1 MKLKRFI
8 SLLAIGVC
16 ALGLCACGATETN
29 QTSSKSNTESKPAV
43 LVVSFGTSYNDTRE
57 ATIGAVEKKIEEKFP
72 DYDVR
77 RAFTSQ
83 TIIDKLKERDNIEID
98 NVDTAMQK
106 LVDDNV
112 KELIVQPTHVMNG
125 FEYEEMLNAVKPY
138 EDKFTKLSIGQP
150 LLTSDEDY
158 NKVVEALAAE
168 TPQLADNSS
177 AVIFVGHGTEHYA
190 NATYAALDYRFK
202 ALGYKNAF
210 IGTVEGYPDL
220 EKVKA
225 DVNAIGV
232 SKVVLAPSYDRCGR
246 PCYK

>member
-98 NVDTAMQK
+98 NVDTC
-106 LVDDNV
+106 
-112 KELIVQPTHVMNG
+112 
-125 FEYEEMLNAVKPY
+125 
-138 EDKFTKLSIGQP
+138 
-150 LLTSDEDY
+150 LLYTS
-158 NKVVEALAAE
+158 
-168 TPQLADNSS
+168 
-177 AVIFVGHGTEHYA
+177 
-190 NATYAALDYRFK
+190 
-202 ALGYKNAF
+202 
-210 IGTVEGYPDL
+210 
-220 EKVKA
+220 
-225 DVNAIGV
+225 
-232 SKVVLAPSYDRCGR
+232 RCV
-246 PCYK
+246 